1 MRSEILNTD
10 VEKFSIV
17 NSKKNLNTKIIQR
30 LIFVMT
36 ITIFMLRIADNII
49 LV

>member
-17 NSKKNLNTKIIQR
+17 NSKKKSKYKNYSKIN
-30 LIFVMT
+30 FC
-36 ITIFMLRIADNII
+36 DYYYNIY
-49 LV
+49 VAYR